1 MDDKSLQDVH
11 INVTSING
19 VVLLTGEAP
28 TEAQRTKI
36 LDHVRVVPRVR
47 RTVNEIRIS
56 PATAYSSRMSDTLIT
71 TKVKSKMLGDEK
83 LDSLRIKVITEY
95 GVVYLMGVGQKKEA
109 ERAAELTRQVGG
121 VQKVV
126 KLFEYTRLIPST
138 SKIVRDRGQL
148 AVRLSRLPRPYVFTN
163 GCFDILHRGH
173 VAYLEEAA
181 MLGPT
186 LIVAVNSDASVQRL
200 EKRRR
205 PPDQPAGGPVGD
217 SRGAG
222 VRGYRGAVR
231 RRHAARSH

>member
-1 MDDKSLQDVH
+1 MKHPSIVALLALSGVNLLGGCAPVIVGGAATGSAVIADERTTGSFLDDESIEVKSTLAIMDDKSLQDVH

-28 TEAQRTKI
+28 TEAQRNKI
-36 LDHVRVVPRVR
+36 LDHIRVVPRVR

-95 GVVYLMGVGQKKEA
+95 GVVYLMGLAKKEEA

-126 KLFEYTRLIPST
+126 KLFEYL
-138 SKIVRDRGQL
+138 D
-148 AVRLSRLPRPYVFTN
+148 
-163 GCFDILHRGH
+163 
-173 VAYLEEAA
+173 
-181 MLGPT
+181 
-186 LIVAVNSDASVQRL
+186 
-200 EKRRR
+200 
-205 PPDQPAGGPVGD
+205 
-217 SRGAG
+217 
-222 VRGYRGAVR
+222 
-231 RRHAARSH
+231 